1 MTIPI
6 GFIYIER
13 MTTFRTRSTTTLL
26 GLALAGML
34 FAACGGSSSSSSTT
48 TTSAKAT
55 TASASSIPPGTV
67 LRVGEQLQNLKT
79 VLSITGQDQKFPYT
93 VQYSEFVGGPP
104 MLQAFQG
111 GALDVGFVYS
121 TPLIFAQSAGQTIT
135 AVAGWASEGSGY
147 ALASSPTDHS
157 ISGWA
162 GLKGKRVAYQEGTAS
177 QTVLLEGLK
186 SAGLSLSDITSV
198 NLPTTQIA
206 AALQGGSA
214 DAGITVEPLLSVYL
228 EANPT
233 AHVIAYG
240 TKTIDRASFLI
251 ATGAALGNSAKSAA
265 IADYIGRLVKAYQ
278 YLNAHP
284 QTAIQ
289 AVFIDQYHLSPAR
302 AAEVAKRLGPS
313 SFLQLPGDVLADQQE
328 AADLY
333 FAAGQ
338 IPRKINVAE
347 QFDPRFNGLVASLE
361 AS

>member
-135 AVAGWASEGSGY
+135 TVAGWATK
-147 ALASSPTDHS
+147 AAATP
-157 ISGWA
+157 W
-162 GLKGKRVAYQEGTAS
+162 RPVP
-177 QTVLLEGLK
+177 
-186 SAGLSLSDITSV
+186 
-198 NLPTTQIA
+198 PTT
-206 AALQGGSA
+206 
-214 DAGITVEPLLSVYL
+214 
-228 EANPT
+228 
-233 AHVIAYG
+233 
-240 TKTIDRASFLI
+240 R
-251 ATGAALGNSAKSAA
+251 
-265 IADYIGRLVKAYQ
+265 
-278 YLNAHP
+278 
-284 QTAIQ
+284 
-289 AVFIDQYHLSPAR
+289 SPA
-302 AAEVAKRLGPS
+302 GP
-313 SFLQLPGDVLADQQE
+313 A
-328 AADLY
+328 
-333 FAAGQ
+333 
-338 IPRKINVAE
+338 
-347 QFDPRFNGLVASLE
+347 
-361 AS
+361 